1 MGPFRIIVV
10 NLQCFSTNRNLNM
23 LSANVW
29 SQCAFL
35 TWEIELVWVPNIRT
49 YVWLCVCVCV
59 CVCVCGVL
67 VVIVVVVVCV
77 VMCECTCICTYIPTY
92 YVRTYVCT

>member
-1 MGPFRIIVV
+1 MGPFCIIII

-35 TWEIELVWVPNIRT
+35 TWEIELVWVPNM
-49 YVWLCVCVCV
+49 YVW
-59 CVCVCGVL
+59 
-67 VVIVVVVVCV
+67 
-77 VMCECTCICTYIPTY
+77 
-92 YVRTYVCT
+92 